1 MCTKL
6 SSQQNMKKKI
16 LFQNF
21 SLFSPVS
28 LTPLINIQVEYIRE
42 FSKKFKMVLMGYSL
56 LRGPGDT
63 DLWKKSDV
71 ENLCQTSFK
80 EYAAIMILLELCR
93 YLCSAP
99 CRNLVAQ

>member
-1 MCTKL
+1 
-6 SSQQNMKKKI
+6 MKKKK

-28 LTPLINIQVEYIRE
+28 LTPLKNIPSGISPRIFEKIWN
-42 FSKKFKMVLMGYSL
+42 GPNGI

-71 ENLCQTSFK
+71 ENLVSDSLKTVNNK
-80 EYAAIMILLELCR
+80 
-93 YLCSAP
+93 
-99 CRNLVAQ
+99 N